1 MWCNFTQQEVFTIKN
16 TLRGSLSI
24 GIHEGFGKD
33 YREYL
38 NNFQTFAEEITGE
51 RSIYES
57 NRRFLHTAY
66 AYDSIKVYANAL
78 DSLIE
83 ERVNETFLPSIQI
96 NITSTDR
103 IALAEVLSK
112 STIEGVT
119 GKIRFSE
126 NSQRADLVYAVRN
139 FVPKDNGFNV
149 NNSLSLDPWVVQ
161 VRGWLKIGMDP
172 PELKYLDENQSV
184 SDTITIV
191 FSDGSHS
198 IPPDRP
204 RQFFVRSK

>member
-1 MWCNFTQQEVFTIKN
+1 M
-16 TLRGSLSI
+16 
-24 GIHEGFGKD
+24 
-33 YREYL
+33 
-38 NNFQTFAEEITGE
+38 
-51 RSIYES
+51 
-57 NRRFLHTAY
+57 HTAY

-149 NNSLSLDPWVVQ
+149 NTSLSLDPWVVQ

-172 PELKYLDENQSV
+172 RIEVL
-184 SDTITIV
+184 
-191 FSDGSHS
+191 
-198 IPPDRP
+198 R
-204 RQFFVRSK
+204 